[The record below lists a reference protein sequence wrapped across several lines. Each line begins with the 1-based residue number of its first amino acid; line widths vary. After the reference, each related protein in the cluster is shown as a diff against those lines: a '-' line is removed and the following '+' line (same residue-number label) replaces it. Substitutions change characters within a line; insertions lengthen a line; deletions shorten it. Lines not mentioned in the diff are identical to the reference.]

1 MLTVMDVRVRLSPVF
16 IVTLLDNAI
25 DMSNVP
31 SVAAVQKLM
40 SVSTSGL
47 VPAQFVH
54 AGWLLALTLAADA
67 AFQVTAGRVVT
78 DDTLAVPLAP
88 GAPVCSWTKLLAGLV
103 VSVVSIEFA
112 IVVEMPSATQF
123 HLLRLRHNAVA

>member
-1 MLTVMDVRVRLSPVF
+1 MF
-16 IVTLLDNAI
+16 IVTLVDNAI

-40 SVSTSGL
+40 SVSVSGL

-54 AGWLLALTLAADA
+54 AGWLLALTLAPEE

-78 DDTLAVPLAP
+78 DDTLAVPFAP
-88 GAPVCSWTKLLAGLV
+88 GAPV
-103 VSVVSIEFA
+103 
-112 IVVEMPSATQF
+112 
-123 HLLRLRHNAVA
+123 

>member
-1 MLTVMDVRVRLSPVF
+1 MLTVMDVSVRLSPVF
-16 IVTLLDNAI
+16 IVTLVDNAI

-40 SVSTSGL
+40 SVSVSGL

-54 AGWLLALTLAADA
+54 AGWLLALTLAPEE

-78 DDTLAVPLAP
+78 DDTLAVPFAP
-88 GAPVCSWTKLLAGLV
+88 GAPV
-103 VSVVSIEFA
+103 
-112 IVVEMPSATQF
+112 
-123 HLLRLRHNAVA
+123 